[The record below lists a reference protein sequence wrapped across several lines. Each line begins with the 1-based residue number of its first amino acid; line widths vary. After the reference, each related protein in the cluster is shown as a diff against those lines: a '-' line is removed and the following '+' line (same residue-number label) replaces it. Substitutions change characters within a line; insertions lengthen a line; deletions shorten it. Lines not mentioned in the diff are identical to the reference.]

1 MPNIQPNTLI
11 VIDNASYHSRRLEA
25 VPTINTRKGE
35 MQVWLTAHN
44 IQFPERALKRE
55 LLSLIR
61 LSNPQ
66 PKYVIDKLA
75 KASRH
80 EVVHLPPY
88 HCELNPVELCWS
100 QVKGH
105 IKERNQKLTL
115 SAVKDLT
122 YEGFRRVGPEQWR
135 KNISHVRDKVEDH
148 YWIADNL
155 QEEYIEECII
165 HFGGES
171 DELSEEESSNSE
183 SDGSIGSDGE

>member
-1 MPNIQPNTLI
+1 
-11 VIDNASYHSRRLEA
+11 
-25 VPTINTRKGE
+25 
-35 MQVWLTAHN
+35 MQDWLTAHN
-44 IQFPERALKRE
+44 IQFPESALKRE

-66 PKYVIDKLA
+66 PKYVIDELA
-75 KASRH
+75 KASGH
-80 EVVHLPPY
+80 EVVRLPPY
-88 HCELNPVELCWS
+88 HCELNPIELCWS

-105 IKERNQKLTL
+105 IKEHNQKFTL

-135 KNISHVRDKVEDH
+135 KNISHVRDKVEDN

-155 QEEYIEECII
+155 QEEYIEEFII

-171 DELSEEESSNSE
+171 DELIILIVYFRVK
-183 SDGSIGSDGE
+183 DTQRL